1 MSPGGLSPE
10 PQLQKECPSMRTP
23 HLGIRIALG
32 LGVAA
37 ACLAQAASPARAPD
51 RVYAVTCQYCH
62 DTGIGPPLKGA
73 QLAPERIR
81 LAVRQGYRSML
92 AFAPSEITDAEL
104 AALVRMLSEAAPQ
117 TSADGVRP

>member
-1 MSPGGLSPE
+1 
-10 PQLQKECPSMRTP
+10 MRTP
-23 HLGIRIALG
+23 YAVVTLAITL
-32 LGVAA
+32 LAA
-37 ACLAQAASPARAPD
+37 AECLAQTPGATRDPN

-73 QLAPERIR
+73 RLASERIR

-104 AALVRMLSEAAPQ
+104 AALVQMLSEAAPP
-117 TSADGVRP
+117 AAPAR